1 MNKTF
6 TKSRVIKLD
15 DKYNLTPDSDNGVIL
30 TFSEIRQREETKKEN
45 GKVIKTGNAED
56 YLFEDK
62 TYHTRI
68 SQALT
73 KYVDLTQNSSKSL
86 EDLFNKVD
94 AVYEVISK
102 IDKTFQQF

>member
-6 TKSRVIKLD
+6 LKTKEIRLD
-15 DKYNLTPDSDNGVIL
+15 DKYVLTPDSDNGVIL
-30 TFSEIRQREETKKEN
+30 TFSEMRRRKNKTTEKE
-45 GKVIKTGNAED
+45 ED

-73 KYVDLTQNSSKSL
+73 KYVDLTQNSSKTL
-86 EDLFNKVD
+86 EELFIKVD
-94 AVYEVISK
+94 EIYAVIK
-102 IDKTFQQF
+102 RIDLEFQQF